1 MCFPVAVLNPFIL
14 VRYPF
19 GYPLVKVGKLT
30 LYVLQI
36 VEAVIVDNAT
46 YLRIEVGGDGLN
58 V

>member
-46 YLRIEVGGDGLN
+46 YLRI
-58 V
+58 